1 MKKLRRLLSV
11 ILAVAMIMPCVYAG
25 AAEAEPRNGY
35 TLTPLLES
43 ADGVDAESA
52 FKFTSESDITADEL
66 TEALTLDDEPPL
78 TVEQGGEREFLITP
92 AVKLPSNSIIKF
104 RLNREGEDEVTWAFQ
119 TSAEFQIVSALPYNS
134 ATNVPI
140 NSGIEITFSDA
151 AYSDIA
157 EYFSIEPSIQGK
169 FERHDKT
176 VSFVPLQ
183 PLQKETLYMVT
194 VKAGVKNIL
203 TQAVIDEDFTF
214 SFETEGDTE
223 EQSDVWM
230 GFYEGMRT
238 FSSDEEQ
245 RVRFYIN
252 DKENKEVNPDI
263 FVYQMGLSEQAVKD
277 VKRSLL
283 DEDKYWCTYNRP
295 EGIDASGYSRIAEF
309 KLKDA
314 YDTEDNSIT
323 LPQKYGEGLYLIEAV
338 YGDEKRQTVVQVSD
352 LAVQTIGDY
361 DGTVMVWV
369 NDIKTQKSC
378 DGAVITDL
386 KTGAEFK
393 TGKDG
398 VAQIENAAFPEGFIV
413 SANGRRCLMP
423 INAGSDGVTSASRE
437 FWSVFQLDRTLFKT
451 EDTVKFWGAIKA
463 RNGAEPIDYVTVT
476 LDNVYSNDILSRQP
490 VKVEGGVYS
499 GEIELPALEAGWY
512 SITVYAGSGE
522 FDRRN
527 PISSEYIDVYD
538 YVKPPYK
545 LEITSDKKAV
555 FAGDEINY
563 TIKSSFF
570 EGTPV
575 ADTQVTYNAY
585 ASGGKYNSSGPT
597 EARTDI
603 NGEINLTK
611 KANVSGQGTAR
622 FILQAEATLPEI
634 GLVSAREDVT
644 VFLNDIDVDIDAK
657 RDGDRGS
664 ISAEV
669 NTITLDRIN
678 SGTAKDRSDYKD
690 APLGG
695 KDITADIYRVYYT
708 AEQIDTAYDYIEKK
722 SYPIY
727 KYTRNEEKID
737 TVSMT
742 TGSDGKAKTEF
753 NLRGGNNDSFYAKIS
768 CTDQSG
774 KTMNFERY
782 LGRDWSEYYYNA
794 ERGSYY
800 IDGEQEGYHIGDEV
814 KLSLKQGER
823 DVTKGGFLYVT
834 KNDKILDYSTDAVY
848 SRSFDE
854 SFAPN
859 VDVYCFYFTGRDCKS
874 GYGMCAD
881 IKYAYDEKE
890 LSIGL
895 ETDKESYLPGEECTV
910 RVKTADENGAPKSAA
925 VNLSVVDEALFAIKE
940 YTVNTIEK
948 LYYTRYYA
956 LRFNY
961 FSHSSS
967 LGYYTRSAGAAVIS
981 GGGGSKSVM
990 SSGAAADTA
999 ESASVFNN
1007 ENSGG
1012 IRAEFKDTAAF
1023 ASIKT
1028 DENGTA
1034 EYRFTLPDNITSWR
1048 LTASAVT
1055 DDLYAGNN
1063 KISINASKPMFINYT
1078 LNDEF
1083 LIGDMP
1089 SVGVSVYGSAL
1100 KGGEDVSV
1108 SLWREDMPDNVLY
1121 GSGKAFER
1129 INIPL
1134 PEMNEAGEYTLVIKA
1149 DCAGMSDALKHVYN
1163 VYETYRSM
1171 NKAVYSEAYPGMNF
1185 ETADKGMSD
1194 IVFTD
1199 NGRGKYLS
1207 TLFSLRYASGARL
1220 EKLVSAEEADELI
1233 ETYFPDIYRSG
1244 INKDYKLTDYQQEDG
1259 GMGILPYAQS
1269 DLSLTV
1275 KLLPYISDK
1284 VNAESLK
1291 NYLREAYNGDNAENK
1306 YAALYGLA
1314 VLGDTVLS
1322 DINKYAEAENRTVL
1336 NSIYLALAFEAFGE
1350 SGRAAEIYSSDIVPN
1365 IAIAE
1370 PYAYINIGDD
1380 KDDILEASSLAMCLA
1395 SKLDMPEKQGLYE
1408 YCVSNRTDDILIN
1421 LEKLAFTEEAIKNA
1435 DPQDASIKYDY
1446 FGGEHTIDL
1455 KNGRSF
1461 ALRIPNKYMQY
1472 FNLKEV
1478 NGAVSTVSVV
1488 PVPIDTSLADP
1499 QITVR
1504 RRYYN
1509 ANNTETENSTTE
1521 FKQGDLVRVNLW
1533 IDYTNK
1539 AADGS
1544 YQVTDYLPSGLEYVS
1559 SSAKI
1564 EISPNNS
1571 SASPYRCT
1579 WGSVDGQKVTFYDY
1593 NGLFNDGVLY
1603 YYYAR
1608 VVSPGVFT
1616 AEAPLV
1622 QNAYAKDIFTVGE
1635 STGITI
1641 TE

>member
-1 MKKLRRLLSV
+1 MKKFRRLLSV

-35 TLTPLLES
+35 TLTPLMES

-119 TSAEFQIVSALPYNS
+119 TSAEFQIVSALPHNT

-151 AYSDIA
+151 AYSDID

-183 PLQKETLYMVT
+183 PLQKETLYTVT

-223 EQSDVWM
+223 EQHDVWM
-230 GFYEGMRT
+230 GFFEGMMT

-245 RVRFYIN
+245 RVQFYIN

-263 FVYQMGLSEQAVKD
+263 FVYQMGLSEQAVED

-295 EGIDASGYSRIAEF
+295 DGIDASSYSRIAEF

-314 YDTEDNSIT
+314 YDSENNSIT

-361 DGTVMVWV
+361 GGTVMVWV
-369 NDIKTQKSC
+369 NDINTQKSC

-398 VAQIENAAFPEGFIV
+398 VAQIENAAFSEGFIV
-413 SANGRRCLMP
+413 SANGRQCLMP

-451 EDTVKFWGAIKA
+451 EDIVKFWGAVKA

-476 LDNVYSNDILSRQP
+476 LEKGYGGTVLSKQF
-490 VKVEGGVYS
+490 VKTENGVLS
-499 GEIELPALEAGWY
+499 GEIELPSLDAGGY
-512 SITVYAGSGE
+512 DIAVYASSGE
-522 FDRRN
+522 LGWRN
-527 PISSEYIDVYD
+527 RISAEHIAVYD

-545 LEITSDKKAV
+545 LEITADKKAV

-585 ASGGKYNSSGPT
+585 ASGGKFNSSGPT

-603 NGEINLTK
+603 NGEINLTQ
-611 KANVSGQGTAR
+611 KADVSGQGTAR

-634 GLVSAREDVT
+634 GLVSEQKNVT

-678 SGTAKDRSDYKD
+678 NGTAKDSSDYKD

-695 KDITADIYRVYYT
+695 KEIAADIYHVYYT
-708 AEQIDTAYDYIEKK
+708 SEQIDTGYDYIEKK

-753 NLRGGNNDSFYAKIS
+753 NLSGGNNDSFYAKIS

-774 KTMNFERY
+774 KTMSFERY
-782 LGRDWSEYYYNA
+782 LGRDWSRYYSNVSSN
-794 ERGSYY
+794 SYY
-800 IDGEQEGYHIGDEV
+800 LDGEQEDYHIGDEV

-823 DVTKGGFLYVT
+823 DVIKGGFLYVT
-834 KNDKILDYSTDAVY
+834 MNDKILDYSTDAVY
-848 SRSFDE
+848 SRSFDK
-854 SFAPN
+854 SYAPN
-859 VDVYCFYFTGRDCKS
+859 VYVYCFYFGGRGCAS
-874 GYGMCAD
+874 GYGMRAN

-890 LSIGL
+890 LSIEL

-910 RVKTADENGAPKSAA
+910 KVKTADEKGTPKSAA
-925 VNLSVVDEALFAIKE
+925 VNLSAVDEALFAIRE
-940 YTVNTIEK
+940 YRFNTITE
-948 LYYTRYYA
+948 LYYVGYYA
-956 LRFNY
+956 LKFNY
-961 FSHSSS
+961 FSHSSR
-967 LGYYTRSAGAAVIS
+967 LGYYTRSAETAGAI
-981 GGGGSKSVM
+981 GGGGSNPAKAITMASELSSV
-990 SSGAAADTA
+990 SDEAVSD
-999 ESASVFNN
+999 
-1007 ENSGG
+1007 G

-1028 DENGTA
+1028 DENGMA

-1100 KGGEDVSV
+1100 KGGEGVSI

-1220 EKLVSAEEADELI
+1220 EKRVAAEEADELI

-1275 KLLPYISDK
+1275 KLLPYIRDK

-1322 DINKYAEAENRTVL
+1322 DLNKYAEAENRTVL

-1395 SKLDMPEKQGLYE
+1395 SKLNMPEKQGLYE

-1478 NGAVSTVSVV
+1478 NGAISTVSVV

-1509 ANNTETENSTTE
+1509 ANDTENSTTE

-1571 SASPYRCT
+1571 STSPYRCT

-1608 VVSPGVFT
+1608 VVSPGGFT

>member
-35 TLTPLLES
+35 TLIPLMES

-52 FKFTSESDITADEL
+52 FKFTSESGITADEL

-78 TVEQGGEREFLITP
+78 TVEQSGEREFLITP
-92 AVKLPSNSIIKF
+92 AVKLPTNSIIKF
-104 RLNREGEDEVTWAFQ
+104 RLNREGEDEVAWAFQ
-119 TSAEFQIVSALPYNS
+119 TSTEFQIVSALPS
-134 ATNVPI
+134 DTATNVPI
-140 NSGIEITFSDA
+140 NSGIEVTFSDA
-151 AYSDIA
+151 AYSDID
-157 EYFSIEPSIQGK
+157 EYFSIEPSTQGK

-183 PLQKETLYMVT
+183 PLQKETLYTVT
-194 VKAGVKNIL
+194 VKAGVKNTL

-223 EQSDVWM
+223 VQSEVWM
-230 GFYEGMRT
+230 DFYDRMRT
-238 FSSDEEQ
+238 FSSDDEP
-245 RVRFYIN
+245 RVKFYIN
-252 DKENKEVNPDI
+252 DEENKEANPDI
-263 FVYQMGLSEQAVKD
+263 FVYQMGNSAQAIKD
-277 VKRSLL
+277 VQRFFM
-283 DEDKYWCTYNRP
+283 DEDKYWCTYNLP
-295 EGIDASGYSRIAEF
+295 ANIDASSYSCISEF
-309 KLKDA
+309 KLKDV
-314 YDTEDNSIT
+314 YNTEYNSIT

-338 YGDEKRQTVVQVSD
+338 YGDEKKQTVVQVSD

-361 DGTVMVWV
+361 GSTVMVWV
-369 NDIKTQKSC
+369 NDIKAQKSC

-398 VAQIENAAFPEGFIV
+398 VAKIENAAFPEGLIV
-413 SANGRRCLMP
+413 SANGRQCLMP
-423 INAGSDGVTSASRE
+423 INADSDGITSADKE

-451 EDTVKFWGAIKA
+451 EDTVKFWGAVKA

-476 LDNVYSNDILSRQP
+476 LEKGYGGTVLSKQLVKAENGIL
-490 VKVEGGVYS
+490 S
-499 GEIELPALEAGWY
+499 GEIELPALEAGRY
-512 SITVYAGSGE
+512 DIAVYVGSGE
-522 FDRRN
+522 LGRRN
-527 PISSEYIDVYD
+527 RISSEYINVYD

-545 LEITSDKKAV
+545 LEITADKKAV

-575 ADTQVTYNAY
+575 ADTEVTYNTY
-585 ASGGKYNSSGPT
+585 ASGGEYNSSGPIV
-597 EARTDI
+597 ARTDI
-603 NGEINLTK
+603 NGEINLTQ
-611 KANVSGQGTAR
+611 KADVSGQGTAR

-634 GLVSAREDVT
+634 GLVSVSEDVT
-644 VFLNDIDVDIDAK
+644 VFINDIDVDLGAK

-678 SGTAKDRSDYKD
+678 GGTAKDSSDYKD

-695 KDITADIYRVYYT
+695 KEITADIYRVYYT
-708 AEQIDTAYDYIEKK
+708 SEQIDTGYDYIEKK

-753 NLRGGNNDSFYAKIS
+753 NLRGGNTDSFYAKIR

-782 LGRDWSEYYYNA
+782 LGRDWSRYYSNVSSN
-794 ERGSYY
+794 SYY
-800 IDGEQEGYHIGDEV
+800 LDGEQEDYHIGDDI

-834 KNDKILDYSTDAVY
+834 VNDKILDYSTDAVY

-854 SFAPN
+854 SYAPN
-859 VDVYCFYFTGRDCKS
+859 VYVYAFYFSGRDYGPG
-874 GYGMCAD
+874 GYGMRAD

-890 LSIGL
+890 LNIGL

-910 RVKTADENGAPKSAA
+910 RVKTADEKGAPKSAA
-925 VNLSVVDEALFAIKE
+925 VNLSAVDEALFEIKE
-940 YTVNTIEK
+940 YTVDTIDE

-956 LRFNY
+956 LRFNW
-961 FSHSSS
+961 FSHSTS
-967 LGYYTRSAGAAVIS
+967 LGYAGA
-981 GGGGSKSVM
+981 GGGGVSN
-990 SSGAAADTA
+990 SGMVAGVPA
-999 ESASVFNN
+999 ESASV
-1007 ENSGG
+1007 SDKAASDG
-1012 IRAEFKDTAAF
+1012 IRAEFRDTAVF

-1063 KISINASKPMFINYT
+1063 TISINASKPMFINYT

-1134 PEMNEAGEYTLVIKA
+1134 PEMTEAGEYTLVIKA
-1149 DCAGMSDALKHVYN
+1149 DCAGLSDALKHVYN
-1163 VYETYRSM
+1163 VYETYSSM
-1171 NKAVYSEAYPGMNF
+1171 NKAVYSEAYPGMSF

-1194 IVFTD
+1194 IVFAD

-1220 EKLVSAEEADELI
+1220 EKRVTAEEADELI

-1244 INKDYKLTDYQQEDG
+1244 INEEYKLTDYQQEDG

-1269 DLSLTV
+1269 DLCLTV

-1284 VNAESLK
+1284 VNAEAIK
-1291 NYLREAYNGDNAENK
+1291 DYLRESYSGDNAENK

-1322 DINKYAEAENRTVL
+1322 DLNKYAEAENRTVL

-1350 SGRAAEIYSSDIVPN
+1350 SGKAAEIYSSDIVPN

-1509 ANNTETENSTTE
+1509 ANDTENSTTE

-1564 EISPNNS
+1564 EISPNNRGRS
-1571 SASPYRCT
+1571 LGRCT

-1608 VVSPGVFT
+1608 VVSPGGFT

-1635 STGITI
+1635 SDRLTI

>member
-11 ILAVAMIMPCVYAG
+11 ILAVAMIMPCVYVG

-35 TLTPLLES
+35 TLTPLMES

-66 TEALTLDDEPPL
+66 TAALTLDDEPPL
-78 TVEQGGEREFLITP
+78 TVEQSGEREFLITP
-92 AVKLPSNSIIKF
+92 AAKLPSNSIIKF

-119 TSAEFQIVSALPYNS
+119 TSAEFQIVSALPYNT

-140 NSGIEITFSDA
+140 NSGIEVTFSDA
-151 AYSDIA
+151 AYSDID

-176 VSFVPLQ
+176 VSFIPLQ
-183 PLQKETLYMVT
+183 PLQKETLYTVT

-203 TQAVIDEDFTF
+203 TQAVIDEDFTL

-223 EQSDVWM
+223 EQSEVWM
-230 GFYEGMRT
+230 GFYDGMRT

-245 RVRFYIN
+245 RVQFYIN

-263 FVYQMGLSEQAVKD
+263 FVYQMGLNEQAVKD
-277 VKRSLL
+277 VKRLL
-283 DEDKYWCTYNRP
+283 MEEDKYWCTYNRP
-295 EGIDASGYSRIAEF
+295 EGIDASSYSRIAEF
-309 KLKDA
+309 KLKDT
-314 YDTEDNSIT
+314 YDAEDNSIT

-361 DGTVMVWV
+361 GGTVMVWV

-398 VAQIENAAFPEGFIV
+398 VAQIENAAFSEGFIV
-413 SANGRRCLMP
+413 SANGRQCLMP
-423 INAGSDGVTSASRE
+423 INAGSDDITFASRE

-451 EDTVKFWGAIKA
+451 EDTVKFWGAVKV

-476 LDNVYSNDILSRQP
+476 LDNVYSNDVLSRQP

-499 GEIELPALEAGWY
+499 GEFELPALEAGWY

-522 FDRRN
+522 LDRRN
-527 PISSEYIDVYD
+527 RISSEFINVYD

-545 LEITSDKKAV
+545 LEITADKKAV

-585 ASGGKYNSSGPT
+585 ASGGKFNSSGPT

-603 NGEINLTK
+603 NGEINLTQ
-611 KANVSGQGTAR
+611 KADVSGQGTAN

-634 GLVSAREDVT
+634 GLVSEQKNVT
-644 VFLNDIDVDIDAK
+644 VFINDIDVDLEAK

-678 SGTAKDRSDYKD
+678 SDTAKDSSDYKD

-695 KDITADIYRVYYT
+695 KEITADIYRVYYT
-708 AEQIDTAYDYIEKK
+708 SEQIDTGYDYIEKK

-742 TGSDGKAKTEF
+742 TGADGKANTEF
-753 NLRGGNNDSFYAKIS
+753 NLRGGNTDSFYAKIS

-774 KTMNFERY
+774 KTMSFERY
-782 LGRDWSEYYYNA
+782 LGRDWSEYYRNA
-794 ERGSYY
+794 ESGSYY
-800 IDGEQEGYHIGDEV
+800 LGGEQDDYHIGDEV

-834 KNDKILDYSTDAVY
+834 MNERILDYSTDAVY
-848 SRSFDE
+848 SRSFAE

-859 VDVYCFYFTGRDCKS
+859 VYVYCFYFSGRDCES
-874 GYGMCAD
+874 GYGMRAN
-881 IKYAYDEKE
+881 IKYAYDEKQ
-890 LSIGL
+890 LSIEL

-910 RVKTADENGAPKSAA
+910 KVKTTDKNGAPKSAA
-925 VNLSVVDEALFAIKE
+925 VNLSAVDEALFAIKE
-940 YTVNTIEK
+940 YRFNTIVK
-948 LYYTRYYA
+948 LYYTGYYT
-956 LRFNY
+956 LKFNR
-961 FSHSSS
+961 FSHSSR
-967 LGYYTRSAGAAVIS
+967 LGYYTRGVETAGVT
-981 GGGGSKSVM
+981 GGGGSNSAQAIPMASELSSV
-990 SSGAAADTA
+990 SDEAVSD
-999 ESASVFNN
+999 
-1007 ENSGG
+1007 G

-1028 DENGTA
+1028 DENGMA
-1034 EYRFTLPDNITSWR
+1034 EYCFTLPDNITSWR

-1083 LIGDMP
+1083 LIGDTP

-1100 KGGEDVSV
+1100 KGGEDVSL

-1171 NKAVYSEAYPGMNF
+1171 NKAVYSEAYPGMSF

-1207 TLFSLRYASGARL
+1207 TLFSLRYTSGARL
-1220 EKLVSAEEADELI
+1220 EKLVAAEEADELI

-1269 DLSLTV
+1269 DLCLTV

-1284 VNAESLK
+1284 VNAEAIKDYLK
-1291 NYLREAYNGDNAENK
+1291 EAYSGENAENK

-1322 DINKYAEAENRTVL
+1322 DLNKYVETENRTVL

-1350 SGRAAEIYSSDIVPN
+1350 SGKAAEIYSSDIAPN
-1365 IAIAE
+1365 IVIAE

-1421 LEKLAFTEEAIKNA
+1421 LEKLAYTEEAIKNA

-1509 ANNTETENSTTE
+1509 ANDTENSTTE

-1559 SSAKI
+1559 GSAKI
-1564 EISPNNS
+1564 EISPNNMGRS
-1571 SASPYRCT
+1571 LGRCT

-1608 VVSPGVFT
+1608 VVSPGGFT

-1635 STGITI
+1635 SDRITI